1 MVSLELWLMRIT
13 LTTLPQPD
21 PLRSYNARLY
31 SNVVRGYSVPPFL
44 LRISDFG
51 EGITTLDKPWI

>member
-1 MVSLELWLMRIT
+1 MRIT
-13 LTTLPQPD
+13 LTTLPQPN
-21 PLRSYNARLY
+21 PLRSYNARLN
-31 SNVVRGYSVPPFL
+31 SNVVRGYSVPPFF